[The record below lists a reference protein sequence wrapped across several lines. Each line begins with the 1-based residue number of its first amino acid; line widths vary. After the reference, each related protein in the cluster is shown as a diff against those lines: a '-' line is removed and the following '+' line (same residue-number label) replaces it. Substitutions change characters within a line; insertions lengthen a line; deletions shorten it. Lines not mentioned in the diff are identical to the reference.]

1 MEHKKTKMMPF
12 LLPAQ
17 KITPKT
23 FPTTPGTIDLFSEKK
38 SFRIKCQDV
47 KRKEKNM
54 YKGVIY
60 SSGQNQVLILLV

>member
-23 FPTTPGTIDLFSEKK
+23 LPTTPGTIDLFSEKK
-38 SFRIKCQDV
+38 SFRIKCHYV
-47 KRKEKNM
+47 KHKEKRYIRM
-54 YKGVIY
+54 SFIPQGK
-60 SSGQNQVLILLV
+60 SKF